1 MRLATAAPGG
11 ATRHLL
17 SKTLLHGTKIS
28 TESKDDIMSERYS
41 KDKFSYGWDQ
51 FDLFSSDSLLRV
63 AAV

>member
-17 SKTLLHGTKIS
+17 SKTLSDGEKSS
-28 TESKDDIMSERYS
+28 TEPNDDITNVRYS
-41 KDKFSYGWDQ
+41 KDKFSYGRDL